1 MPEFK
6 RNFTKGR
13 MNKDLDER
21 IVPNGEYREALNVEV
36 ATSESSNVGTI
47 QTLKGNTLLLTDQL
61 NDIKNLTANS
71 KLFSSDAV
79 CVGTVSNEA
88 KDKFYYFVT
97 DPHRNY
103 DASWDTG
110 SSSGSI
116 AYNDTYVHAEQD
128 SSGNVDVKHKVYSDY
143 IIEYNERTKRAKYVF
158 VEFTKVISKISND
171 SHTKGDHLHLSNL
184 GEASNGIRPVGVQVG
199 MDVYINGMK
208 THIIR
213 IEEDTDSG
221 WNGWRI
227 YTKHT
232 ASDRGYEDL
241 KDVKAG
247 DHVKFK
253 LPHEKRALAFNH
265 FQSKKPG
272 RIITGIN
279 IIDNLLFWTDGL
291 TEPKKI
297 NIDRCKYGSQQA
309 SPTTYPFGTRQYPTL
324 LIVNGEQPSEDN
336 GRLAPIATYPSAIKY
351 PFHSYQYATVIKK
364 SPTTALKLTM
374 SNTTRTDIP
383 PNDGNVRTT
392 AFVQLPL
399 ISGSTASNFFF
410 EAGGSVLFD
419 SGGITDFLTFP
430 EIMDWEENDVVEFY
444 PEDDEAGF
452 EMKALVVA
460 KIDTRNTNGNKFK
473 FEIISISASLIKPFV
488 NFRVKLQQEDPLFEF
503 VFPRFAYRWKYEDGE
518 YSCYSPF
525 SEVAFLPDRFDYLPK
540 EGYNLG
546 MTNNLRYLLLSGFK
560 PASIP
565 LDVVEIDILYKESN
579 SPNVYLVETIKSP
592 SVKARSNSLD
602 NIKYKGDLGWFGK
615 IKEDVESPN
624 TLTTVSS
631 LVSAAN
637 FNGLTFTDSSGVVYY
652 GLQETFDKINMMV
665 GDQIIFTEG
674 QTGLSGTIT
683 IAAFEQLNDINY
695 IALNVDGVATTNT
708 SSSWLYD
715 GSDFDVNRVVAKSP
729 AIYVADPDGSLEIKS
744 DMIHATLPE
753 VQLLRPFDNVPRK
766 ALAQEVSGNRLIYG
780 NYIQN
785 YDITSEDDPSNRI
798 IRQKFEVALGRRKN
812 VRDNVQFDI
821 ATSLI
826 HPVTGNAIEADNSLN
841 TIDLKNSFPER
852 SIKSLREY
860 QVGIVW
866 QDEYGRQ
873 TPIQTDET
881 GSIRV
886 KKSRADDYNEFNLK
900 LKETDIWPDFA
911 THFKIF
917 IKDSSNIYYNLA
929 MDRYYDAEDG
939 NIWISFPSSERN
951 KVDEDTYLIL
961 KKRHDESEFVE
972 EEGRYK
978 IIAIENEA
986 PLYVKTK
993 YETFGVISQVF
1004 GTSGEPKIFS
1014 SHVDIDSDLTDD
1026 SGTFHEVNDEPDR
1039 VLRISNATNFSHWY
1053 DIISITSA
1061 TGNKSRLTVK
1071 KPFGNDMSFT
1081 TEDGTNNTSIKT
1093 GLSIEVAARK
1103 VKNLPEFNGRFFV
1116 KIKKDSIIEENI
1128 LSKSVEKTYIMVDH
1142 YNLGYQQNDTE
1153 RKRNKFDNISGGP
1166 QNSHVPHR
1174 KLFVSEID
1182 HKWEGYEGQEMTL
1195 GPTRSSQPWTAS
1207 DGSYSTLD
1215 IQCHHGADDYCIA
1228 YRGGYEKF
1236 NITGSNSFGA
1246 PEHERDILKKM
1257 RNGGQLFRWQGD
1269 TTIYRIKSGGSEW
1282 MVENFA
1288 ATKKSNWRINQP
1300 YKSKRDQ
1307 NHSVMVKFE
1316 FEPALGSSLGIIDR
1330 NGNATG
1336 LDAVGNP
1343 VSGYDPFKDNYEG
1356 TISGSTEGQS
1366 TGQEWSNEY
1375 RLKYRT
1381 DDKRVS
1387 QRQIQ
1392 FLEEFVAGDTY
1403 TSDNPAIFETEP
1415 KENIDLDLYYEAS
1428 NALPIYEELNN
1439 YKNKLERKLEYEN
1452 KNVLNYYNCF
1462 SFANG
1467 VESNRVRDDF
1477 NAVTIDKGP
1486 KVSTV
1491 LAEQYREEKRKSGLI
1506 YSGIY
1511 NSTSGINRLN
1521 QFIMAEKIT
1530 KDINPTYGS
1539 IQKLYS
1545 RDTDLVTF
1553 CEDRV
1558 IKVQA
1563 NKDAL
1568 FNADGNT
1575 NVVATDRVL
1584 GQAMPYSGDF
1594 GISEN
1599 PESFAS
1605 DQYRIY
1611 FTDKSRGSVM
1621 RLSMD
1626 GITAISDQGMVD
1638 YFKDAFRAK
1647 DAVLIGSFD
1656 DNKDLYNLTIK
1667 SPEQESLNTS
1677 TDEEED
1683 ALTVL
1688 NDGTSPTVTNELG
1701 IWFRYGGIADNWA
1714 EYIETDG
1721 AQGALPAPG
1730 VKGSTTLHKRGW
1742 AGIQAG
1748 GSGTHPTG
1756 VEHGRPGKFGL
1767 NPDLTNPITLY
1778 FDRITSG
1785 YPHEPSV
1792 DSTSRWDQ
1800 VIDALNIHGANNVY
1814 LYQNFMERIYPSIFT
1829 QNPAPWNKPHQEEA
1843 VYSIQSVEYHP
1854 STEAYEVVVNWL
1866 IGFTSYQDV
1875 NYFGWSLIGPFAE
1888 QEGANV
1894 DAAEGVDDTGL
1905 INITVSYSE
1914 NTKGW
1919 TTFQS
1924 WLQECGT
1931 SLNNKYF
1938 TFREGDLYQHHD
1950 NETRNNFYGVQY
1962 NSKVC
1967 VIFNDMPSNVKSFGY
1982 LSYEGT
1988 QSRVLLNNTDDEYYN
2003 NANIDGWYSS
2013 HITTDLETG
2022 FVPEFKDK
2030 EGKWFNYIKGN
2041 KANNLTNLDTK
2052 QFSTQGIG
2060 RLSTISSVVSSTD
2073 NTTTDDAV
2081 VRNKLTIK
2089 DTGDT
2094 D

>member
-21 IVPNGEYREALNVEV
+21 IVPNGEYREALNVEI

-110 SSSGSI
+110 DSSGSI

-171 SHTKGDHLHLSNL
+171 SHAKGDHLHLSNL

-208 THIIR
+208 THVIR

-221 WNGWRI
+221 YNGWRI

-265 FQSKKPG
+265 FQSKNPG

-351 PFHSYQYATVIKK
+351 PFHSYQYTTVIKK

-374 SNTTRTDIP
+374 SNTTRADIP
-383 PNDGNVRTT
+383 PNDGSVRVDSFVTLPNDT
-392 AFVQLPL
+392 AGVQ
-399 ISGSTASNFFF
+399 SSSFFF
-410 EAGGSVLFD
+410 QFGGELKEV
-419 SGGITDFLTFP
+419 GEITGSLTFP
-430 EIMDWEENDVVEFY
+430 EIMDWKVNDVLEFY

-452 EMKALVVA
+452 DTIALVTVRIES
-460 KIDTRNTNGNKFK
+460 KTNGNKFT
-473 FEIISISASLIKPFV
+473 FEIISISRELIKPFT
-488 NFRVKLQQEDPLFEF
+488 NFRVRLQQKDPLFEF

-525 SEVAFLPDRFDYLPK
+525 SEVAFIPDRFDYLPK
-540 EGYNLG
+540 QGYNLG
-546 MTNNLRYLLLSGFK
+546 MTNNLKYLLLSGFK
-560 PASIP
+560 PASTP

-615 IKEDVESPN
+615 IEEDVESPN
-624 TLTTVSS
+624 TLTTVSN
-631 LVSAAN
+631 LVAAAN
-637 FNGLTFTDSSGVVYY
+637 FNGLTYTDSSGVVYY
-652 GLQETFDKINMMV
+652 GLQEDFLKINV
-665 GDQIIFTEG
+665 IIGDTVVFSEG
-674 QTGLSGTIT
+674 QTGLSGVIT
-683 IAAFEQLNDINY
+683 IAGFETQNDINY
-695 IALNVDGVATTNT
+695 IALNVDGVPTTNT

-715 GSDFDVNRVVAKSP
+715 GSDFDVKRNTAKSP

-785 YDITSEDDPSNRI
+785 YDITSKDDPSNRI
-798 IRQKFEVALGRRKN
+798 IRQKFEVAIGKRKN
-812 VRDNVQFDI
+812 IRDNIRFDI
-821 ATSLI
+821 NTSLI
-826 HPVTGNAIEADNSLN
+826 HPITGETIEFYDPLN
-841 TIDLKNSFPER
+841 TIKPQNGQPER

-881 GSIRV
+881 GGVRF
-886 KKSRADDYNEFNLK
+886 KKSKADNYNEFNLK
-900 LKETDIWPDFA
+900 LQETDIWPDFA
-911 THFKIF
+911 THFKYYV
-917 IKDSSNIYYNLA
+917 KDSSNIYYNLA
-929 MDRYYDAEDG
+929 MDRFYDAEDG
-939 NIWISFPSSERN
+939 NVWISFPSSERN

-961 KKRHDESEFVE
+961 KKQHDNDGFVKE
-972 EEGRYK
+972 EARYK

-993 YETFGVISQVF
+993 YESFGTVGQTFGS
-1004 GTSGEPKIFS
+1004 SGQPKILQA
-1014 SHVDIDSDLTDD
+1014 HVDIEDDLLSS
-1026 SGTFHEVNDEPDR
+1026 SGTFHEAITEPDR

-1053 DIISITSA
+1053 DIVGISDFT
-1061 TGNKSRLTVK
+1061 TGGFKRITVK
-1071 KPFGNDMSFT
+1071 KPFGTDMSFT
-1081 TEDGTNNTSIKT
+1081 TDDGTNT
-1093 GLSIEVAARK
+1093 GTLLTNLSIEIAARK

-1116 KIKKDSIIEENI
+1116 KINRDSIIEENI
-1128 LSKSVEKTYIMVDH
+1128 LAKAVEKTYIVVNSYD
-1142 YNLGYQQNDTE
+1142 LGYQRDLPDHG
-1153 RKRNKFDNISGGP
+1153 RKTHLNYRAYYTNHGNHI
-1166 QNSHVPHR
+1166 PHR
-1174 KLFVSEID
+1174 RLFVSEID
-1182 HKWEGYEGQEMTL
+1182 HRWEGYTEHR
-1195 GPTRSSQPWTAS
+1195 GPGGTRSSQPWNSA

-1215 IQCHHGADDYCIA
+1215 IQIHHGAN
-1228 YRGGYEKF
+1228 GYSPYKGEYYFLTKGDSDF
-1236 NITGSNSFGA
+1236 TSNTK
-1246 PEHERDILKKM
+1246 ERDIGKLM
-1257 RNGGQLFRWQGD
+1257 RSGGQLFRWKGD
-1269 TTIYRIKSGGSEW
+1269 TTIYRIKSGGWEW
-1282 MVENFA
+1282 MVENYSETSRNSVELF
-1288 ATKKSNWRINQP
+1288 R
-1300 YKSKRDQ
+1300 KRDE
-1307 NHSVMVKFE
+1307 NHSVMIKFE
-1316 FEPALGSSLGIIDR
+1316 FEPKLGSTSGIMDK
-1330 NGNATG
+1330 NGNFTG
-1336 LDAVGNP
+1336 LDAVGKP
-1343 VSGYDPFKDNYEG
+1343 VSGYNPFTDNYQGGVPGSSAQIGESSG
-1356 TISGSTEGQS
+1356 QAWDSEFRKISVSGKYFNGSKMLRTIE
-1366 TGQEWSNEY
+1366 
-1375 RLKYRT
+1375 
-1381 DDKRVS
+1381 
-1387 QRQIQ
+1387 

-1415 KENIDLDLYYEAS
+1415 KENIDLDLYHEAS
-1428 NALPIYEELNN
+1428 NAIPIYQELNN
-1439 YKNKLERKLEYEN
+1439 YKNKLERKYEYEN
-1452 KNVLNYYNCF
+1452 WNALNYYNCF

-1467 VESNRVRDDF
+1467 VESNRIRDDF

-1558 IKVQA
+1558 IRVQA

-1599 PESFAS
+1599 PESFAA

-1667 SPEQESLNTS
+1667 SPKQESLNTS

-1683 ALTVL
+1683 ALTLL
-1688 NDGTSPTVTNELG
+1688 NDGSSPTVTNELG
-1701 IWFRYGGIADNWA
+1701 IWFRYGGITDDWA

-1721 AQGALPAPG
+1721 AQGSLPPPG
-1730 VKGSTTLHKRGW
+1730 VKGSTTHHARGW
-1742 AGIQAG
+1742 CGIKAG
-1748 GSGTHPTG
+1748 GSGSAPIG
-1756 VEHGRPGKFGL
+1756 IEHGNPGKYGL

-1778 FDRITSG
+1778 FDRVTTG

-1792 DSTSRWDQ
+1792 DSTTRWNQ

-1814 LYQNFMERIYPSIFT
+1814 LYQNVMQRMYPGVFAQST
-1829 QNPAPWNKPHQEEA
+1829 APWTKPHQEET

-1866 IGFTSYQDV
+1866 VGFSAYQDV
-1875 NYFGWSLIGPFAE
+1875 QFFGWSLTGPFAE

-1962 NSKVC
+1962 HSKVC
-1967 VIFNDMPSNVKSFGY
+1967 VIFNDMPSSVKSFSS

-2003 NANIDGWYSS
+2003 NDNIDGWYSS

-2022 FVPEFKDK
+2022 FIPEFKDK